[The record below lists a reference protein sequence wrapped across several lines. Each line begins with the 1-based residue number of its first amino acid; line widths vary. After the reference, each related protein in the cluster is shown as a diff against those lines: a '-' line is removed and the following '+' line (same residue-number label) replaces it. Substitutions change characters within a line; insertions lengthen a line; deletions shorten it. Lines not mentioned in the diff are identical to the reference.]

1 MGPTVMSLLTIY
13 CLVFYLYRCTIVQL
27 RSDNNVLL
35 KKHLISF
42 VAERIREEI
51 EVLWKMRGILRGFL

>member
-13 CLVFYLYRCTIVQL
+13 CLVCYLYRCTIVQL